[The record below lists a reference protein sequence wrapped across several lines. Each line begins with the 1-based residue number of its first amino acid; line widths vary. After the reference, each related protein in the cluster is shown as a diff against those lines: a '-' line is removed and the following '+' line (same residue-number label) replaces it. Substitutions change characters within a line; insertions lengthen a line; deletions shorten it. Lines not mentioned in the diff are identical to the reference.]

1 MLFRSRSERLPDGL
15 GITLSVGEQ
24 SRADYA
30 RLREAGAHRYLLRME
45 TFSPALFARLHP
57 PSQTFAARLECLHAL
72 RDTGFMVGTG
82 VMIGIPGQT
91 LADLA
96 HDLCMFAAL
105 DVDMIGMGPYIP
117 HARSAMPDDWPVPP
131 VATRLDWTLRM
142 IAVARLLLRDANIA
156 ATTALQTL
164 DPQGRERALRCG
176 ANVMMPQTTP
186 PGVRRHYQLYDG
198 KPCLDDQPEAC
209 AACLVQRIAGAK
221 ITLVPIL
228 RAGLGMLPGV
238 LALIPA
244 AKVSVVGLQ
253 RDDRRA

>member
-1 MLFRSRSERLPDGL
+1 MAEQL
-15 GITLSVGEQ
+15 GAV
-24 SRADYA
+24 
-30 RLREAGAHRYLLRME
+30 E
-45 TFSPALFARLHP
+45 TTRRQL
-57 PSQTFAARLECLHAL
+57 
-72 RDTGFMVGTG
+72 
-82 VMIGIPGQT
+82 

-209 AACLVQRIAGAK
+209 AACLVQRIAGAGRRIGREGGGRTGK
-221 ITLVPIL
+221 GPEHEARGKQLSQDFHFF
-228 RAGLGMLPGV
+228 LPD
-238 LALIPA
+238 PA
-244 AKVSVVGLQ
+244 IGYRGPRQVGTRPSVAIWRGTGSSPS
-253 RDDRRA
+253 DS